1 MCFANESLP
10 MGFQIALTVK
20 LYLIIDK
27 SINSIFFFV
36 FLDID
41 ISFKEKSF
49 DFNYFLKF

>member
-27 SINSIFFFV
+27 SINLIFYV
-36 FLDID
+36 FLDTD
-41 ISFKEKSF
+41 ISFKKKGLILITS
-49 DFNYFLKF
+49 